1 LALKPH
7 CTHTLC
13 APHIHPQ
20 RSLLFSTF
28 SRFIIHTC
36 VRASFLAAQDTK
48 AIAASSGEP
57 VAVVPVSK
65 EIISHGEDLPVDSPG
80 LTSSLRQRVGKDRL
94 PPINQH
100 PEYPD
105 PSLVDRVPTPSEPDE
120 SRLERETTVK
130 TRKGRLSSLK
140 KYLEISNSNS
150 PESQIPEGPWL
161 RSCEDWLVNL
171 FSKISKKNG
180 TQPAERGSVGNL
192 APNGYTRRLL
202 TSFSNH
208 CGNRRFAD
216 LKGSHESAPDNW
228 SRFFSMV
235 KWSVIKKGR
244 VNRSNRQVASSTSTC
259 NCTYT
264 DFQIC
269 LLGRSKE
276 AIARV
281 MAMNRKRKGNGRDPQ
296 EVAKI
301 IGERLSPPGDPSN
314 AEYQEELERFVSFH
328 RTYLENIQDRQKAIN
343 TLKTLQNEWIDIK
356 TLMTLHTLHI
366 TKPLMRWRA
375 WIIKNFVPNSTAEFR
390 GIVKGIESTARFKE
404 KKKPEAPSTGLE
416 TRKQK
421 AARLQ
426 KEREAQAEREKKWE
440 LVHTDMRRYFPD
452 AVLKEENDL
461 LYGSFAEARAFQMT
475 RQPAQETH
483 ITISS
488 NTMVEDIVR
497 TLPKDLD
504 LVEEIY
510 RFIMLKGL
518 GNIFRAIRP
527 QVVNF
532 VKITVEDRL
541 ADIFP
546 RIIDHETHFGSLLR
560 SDKEEDILWRESLFS
575 RFSPIGMSPSEV
587 YEKLKQAPDVQTQIR
602 HALKNPPEPA
612 TFLSMEDWLALKE
625 ASSTRRTFKSQL
637 SEIENRMQDA
647 IENLKKETL
656 GKNLP
661 NHPFIEEL
669 FEKGV
674 IDHLTR
680 KKLNEAGKVSKEE
693 LINKLGSEQ
702 EFKSLLMKKH
712 DEDLLKLLVTPE
724 SQSMIAV
731 RKAVKSLTKFY
742 LAELDRKAKS
752 IYLTR
757 DAFLKPNSFRAVE
770 GWMVYDQ
777 EAIKELI
784 RSPADSKMVIK
795 TYAEAHLSKPTE
807 ETTNSVE
814 EEQSAMEQ
822 FLSEIKIPQSPKES
836 VLASEF
842 PKFDERLFALAQR
855 PLERRDERLAGT
867 SFENLSLDLRLKLND
882 AAQEFY
888 LKRDTL
894 EAKVH
899 KIQILGEKIQVTEKN
914 ELAHEIPQLTR
925 LFNSI
930 SWPVIDLD

>member
-1 LALKPH
+1 
-7 CTHTLC
+7 
-13 APHIHPQ
+13 
-20 RSLLFSTF
+20 
-28 SRFIIHTC
+28 
-36 VRASFLAAQDTK
+36 
-48 AIAASSGEP
+48 
-57 VAVVPVSK
+57 
-65 EIISHGEDLPVDSPG
+65 
-80 LTSSLRQRVGKDRL
+80 
-94 PPINQH
+94 
-100 PEYPD
+100 
-105 PSLVDRVPTPSEPDE
+105 
-120 SRLERETTVK
+120 
-130 TRKGRLSSLK
+130 
-140 KYLEISNSNS
+140 
-150 PESQIPEGPWL
+150 
-161 RSCEDWLVNL
+161 
-171 FSKISKKNG
+171 
-180 TQPAERGSVGNL
+180 
-192 APNGYTRRLL
+192 
-202 TSFSNH
+202 
-208 CGNRRFAD
+208 
-216 LKGSHESAPDNW
+216 
-228 SRFFSMV
+228 
-235 KWSVIKKGR
+235 
-244 VNRSNRQVASSTSTC
+244 
-259 NCTYT
+259 
-264 DFQIC
+264 
-269 LLGRSKE
+269 
-276 AIARV
+276 

-366 TKPLMRWRA
+366 TKPLSHLNNKVSQEIVSALESLDHQEFRS
-375 WIIKNFVPNSTAEFR
+375 KFTAEFR

>member
-1 LALKPH
+1 MRSSHPPSTIFTFFYVLAIYH
-7 CTHTLC
+7 SHLC
-13 APHIHPQ
+13 RH
-20 RSLLFSTF
+20 LTK
-28 SRFIIHTC
+28 
-36 VRASFLAAQDTK
+36 RASFLAAQDTK

-235 KWSVIKKGR
+235 KCSSRLILLAGHSLR
-244 VNRSNRQVASSTSTC
+244 NTAS
-259 NCTYT
+259 
-264 DFQIC
+264 
-269 LLGRSKE
+269 RSKE

-366 TKPLMRWRA
+366 TKPLSHLNNKVSQEIVSALESLDHQEFRS
-375 WIIKNFVPNSTAEFR
+375 KFTAEFR